1 MELLKVCK
9 SMKLTAEPLLVINW
23 YALLAAALGSIAQSV
38 SLIFLWKGGK
48 ELELILMS
56 LA

>member
-1 MELLKVCK
+1 
-9 SMKLTAEPLLVINW
+9 MKLTAEPLLVINW